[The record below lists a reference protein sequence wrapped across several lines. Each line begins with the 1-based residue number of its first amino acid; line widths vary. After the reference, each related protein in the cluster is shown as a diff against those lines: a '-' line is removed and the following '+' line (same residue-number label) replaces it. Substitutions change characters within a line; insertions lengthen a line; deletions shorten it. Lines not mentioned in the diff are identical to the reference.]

1 MPKKQPAI
9 ILAEKAVNSDCLKL
23 LCLLLRSQSKPT
35 SRGMCQVELLR
46 GEKAE
51 NSDCVRI
58 VVSSIS

>member
-1 MPKKQPAI
+1 MPTKQPAI
-9 ILAEKAVNSDCLKL
+9 ILAEKAVNSDCPKL

-35 SRGMCQVELLR
+35 SRGMCRVELR

-51 NSDCVRI
+51 NSDRVRI